1 MAASK
6 RHIQHF
12 TYVEEIDVTALEV
25 MRADLNANRGDR
37 ARLTLLPFLIVAI
50 CKAVPDFPMINA
62 HYDDEAGAVTRLG
75 TIHMGVATQTDAG
88 LMVPVIR
95 AAQDLN
101 IWRSEQ
107 HTSEL
112 QSLMRNSY
120 AVFCLTKQKT

>member
-1 MAASK
+1 
-6 RHIQHF
+6 
-12 TYVEEIDVTALEV
+12 
-25 MRADLNANRGDR
+25 
-37 ARLTLLPFLIVAI
+37 
-50 CKAVPDFPMINA
+50 MINA

-101 IWRSEQ
+101 IWQLAAEISRLSNSTREGTATQSELTGSTITLTSLGPLGGIMSTPLIRSEE

-112 QSLMRNSY
+112 GR
-120 AVFCLTKQKT
+120 AHV